1 MVSEKIMT
9 YASGTLSNADN
20 TERHAVRWECFCRFF
35 SGIRNELDVC
45 HFRLVALYG
54 GTCRGI
60 Q

>member
-1 MVSEKIMT
+1 MT